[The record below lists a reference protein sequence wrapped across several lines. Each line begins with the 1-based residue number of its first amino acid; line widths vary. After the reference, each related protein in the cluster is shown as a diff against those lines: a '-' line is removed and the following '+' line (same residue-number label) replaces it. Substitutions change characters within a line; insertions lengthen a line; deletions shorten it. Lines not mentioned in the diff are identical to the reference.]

1 MKRRW
6 RIAAW
11 VGAAASVL
19 LLLCAAIVFAFFQ
32 KFYPAAPEANA
43 PKPQNLTE
51 AQRQDLDYF
60 AHYFGYNKAYG
71 AEDLRKAKALLA
83 ATHAKAGTLSKAQFE
98 LAIARMV
105 TLADNG
111 HSTLFMGPLS
121 RANNRLPCRFYRFAD
136 GYYIIRAR
144 GACVPFLG
152 AQLAAINGKTAD
164 AVADAMYRYSGGPR
178 NHYEQFKSVMFF
190 ESPELLHAAGLAR
203 DAARETLTLTIPDGR
218 EQVVTLDALPP
229 DEKAPHVYA
238 DSYLSPEPIEGED
251 KGWTPLLAHST
262 ATPQFLRDYANPF
275 HAHYDAAKRTY
286 YVQFRDNADEGPYA
300 IGPFVTRVKHDI
312 QTLKPEF
319 VIADLRLDQGGNF
332 TTTAGLMKELS
343 GLAPSIRHVYLLT
356 SAWTFS
362 AGIVSTALAKYHGGD
377 KMTIVGEN
385 VGDRM
390 AFWAEGGEMDLPN
403 SKISIGF
410 ATGLHD
416 YHKPCWRERGCFW
429 MLYFF
434 PVHLKTLTPDV
445 IVPYRFDVYI
455 HGRDPLLERARAMI
469 AKL

>member
-105 TLADNG
+105 ALADNG

-121 RANNRLPCRFYRFAD
+121 RANNRLPCCFYRFAD

-178 NHYEQFKSVMFF
+178 NHYEQFKSVMLF

-300 IGPFVTRVKHDI
+300 IGPFVTRVKHDT

-377 KMTIVGEN
+377 KVTIVGEN

-416 YHKPCWRERGCFW
+416 YLKPCWRERGCFW
-429 MLYFF
+429 ILYFF